1 MGSFTLDVQKSK
13 IRDQDCFY
21 VHQVSQHYN
30 NFNACDRNISYI
42 FIFLQSTVLKKRPG
56 FENICHVTGFVTKDL
71 DTLEE
76 RRLVIVRNNQQ
87 DDLHLESRPL
97 FRGGKVIPK

>member
-1 MGSFTLDVQKSK
+1 MDVQKSK

-21 VHQVSQHYN
+21 VHQVSLYYN
-30 NFNACDRNISYI
+30 IFKAFYRHIAYI

>member
-1 MGSFTLDVQKSK
+1 MHIIIDTYL
-13 IRDQDCFY
+13 
-21 VHQVSQHYN
+21 
-30 NFNACDRNISYI
+30 SYI

>member
-1 MGSFTLDVQKSK
+1 MLSKSSKWELGFVRYITKFTIS
-13 IRDQDCFY
+13 RY
-21 VHQVSQHYN
+21 V
-30 NFNACDRNISYI
+30 ISRFECI

>member
-1 MGSFTLDVQKSK
+1 MVVIKWPRELDAFNFSLFSSHSVLLFNIFTIHILTLIYLMSF
-13 IRDQDCFY
+13 
-21 VHQVSQHYN
+21 
-30 NFNACDRNISYI
+30 
-42 FIFLQSTVLKKRPG
+42 QSTVLKRRPG

-76 RRLVIVRNNQQ
+76 RRLVIVRNHHQ

-97 FRGGKVIPK
+97 FRGGKIVPK

>member
-1 MGSFTLDVQKSK
+1 MKQ
-13 IRDQDCFY
+13 
-21 VHQVSQHYN
+21 
-30 NFNACDRNISYI
+30 
-42 FIFLQSTVLKKRPG
+42 RPG

>member
-1 MGSFTLDVQKSK
+1 M
-13 IRDQDCFY
+13 
-21 VHQVSQHYN
+21 
-30 NFNACDRNISYI
+30 
-42 FIFLQSTVLKKRPG
+42 
-56 FENICHVTGFVTKDL
+56 TGFVTKDL